1 MAGTAPAASEG
12 WSSRTAFVLAAVG
25 AAVGLGNL
33 WRFPTLAGENGGAA
47 FVLVYIA
54 CVIFIGL
61 PLVLSEV
68 LIGRAGRKDAVES
81 VVAVAKKSNVSPRWA
96 TLGWVE
102 LLAAF
107 LIMTTYSVV
116 AGWVVYYAYNFGG
129 DLLANLFAGN
139 IFSGAFASDT
149 PDQIQARM
157 PDLFAQPGLMIAL
170 HALFIVLTVGV
181 VARGVQAGIEKAAM
195 ILMPAFFIL
204 LVAITIYSGLTG
216 DFSKASSF
224 LFTPD
229 FSKLSASVINDA
241 LGQALFSMSLG
252 SAALMTYGAYVSSE
266 TKLAPTATMIAFADT
281 GVALIAGL
289 MIFPIVFAAGL
300 DPASGPTLMFQSLP
314 IAFHDMPGG
323 SIVGFFFF
331 VLVFFAALTSS
342 ISLVEAPTAWLI
354 NSKGWS
360 RLQSAI
366 AIGLT
371 IFLVGVLSAL
381 SFNVLSDVRPLAFW
395 SLMEDQDIFNSLNDL
410 VGKLLLPVAA
420 LLTAIFVGWK
430 ADKKLVEA
438 ETGLEGGMFIF
449 WRFLVSWVGPI
460 AVGLILIFGLFPSL
474 LG

>member
-1 MAGTAPAASEG
+1 MAGVAPKNEG

-33 WRFPTLAGENGGAA
+33 WRFPTLAGENGGGA
-47 FVLVYIA
+47 FVLIYIL
-54 CVIFIGL
+54 CVILIGL

-81 VVAVAKKSNVSPRWA
+81 VVVVAKKSGVSSRWA
-96 TLGWVE
+96 TLGWIE

-107 LIMTTYSVV
+107 MIMTTYSVV
-116 AGWVVYYAYNFGG
+116 AGWVIYYAYTFGS
-129 DLLANLFAGN
+129 DMFSNLFAGN
-139 IFSGAFASDT
+139 FLTGAFPNDDV
-149 PDQIQARM
+149 DQIQGRM
-157 PDLFAQPGLMIAL
+157 PSLFAQPGLMIAL
-170 HALFIVLTVGV
+170 HALFMIITVGV

-195 ILMPAFFIL
+195 ILMPTFFVL
-204 LVAITIYSGLTG
+204 LVMITIYSGFTG
-216 DFSKASSF
+216 DFSKAAAF

-229 FSKLSASVINDA
+229 FSKLSPSVINDA

-252 SAALMTYGAYVSSE
+252 SAALLTYGAYVSSE
-266 TKLAPTATMIAFADT
+266 TKLAPTAAMIAFADT

-323 SIVGFFFF
+323 SIVGFLFFI
-331 VLVFFAALTSS
+331 LVFFAALTSS

-354 NSKGWS
+354 NAKGWS
-360 RLQSAI
+360 RRQSAV
-366 AIGLT
+366 AIGLS
-371 IFLVGVLSAL
+371 IFLVGMLGAL

-395 SLMEDQDIFNSLNDL
+395 SLMADQDIFNSLDGL
-410 VGKLLLPVAA
+410 VGKLLLPIAA
-420 LLTAIFVGWK
+420 LLTAVFIGWR

-438 ETGLEGGMFIF
+438 ETGLEGGMFVF
-449 WRFLVSWVGPI
+449 WRFLVAWLGPI
-460 AVGLILIFGLFPSL
+460 AVGFILLFGLFPSL